1 VNFHASLLSNH
12 HRGWDNRSLTSF
24 AMTQGKRVGEGG
36 GGGIIDFHS
45 PFDPSL
51 CMKDE
56 PDNLAPQNP
65 VRAADRTLVEANGNS
80 FGVEQISMVFWNA
93 SLHTRGGLI

>member
-1 VNFHASLLSNH
+1 
-12 HRGWDNRSLTSF
+12 
-24 AMTQGKRVGEGG
+24 MTQGKRVEEG

-51 CMKDE
+51 CMKEDE

-65 VRAADRTLVEANGNS
+65 VRAADRTLVEAIGNS

-93 SLHTRGGLI
+93 SLHTLGGSI